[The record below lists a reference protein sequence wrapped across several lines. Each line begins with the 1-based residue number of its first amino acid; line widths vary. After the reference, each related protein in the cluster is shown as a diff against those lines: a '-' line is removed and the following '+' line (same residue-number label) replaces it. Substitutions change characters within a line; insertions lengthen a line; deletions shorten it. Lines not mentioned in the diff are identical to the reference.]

1 MPTPT
6 YVAIAKNVLTSAAS
20 SVTFSSI
27 PSTYTDLIVLVS
39 PRNTGGTT
47 GTNYIRMQANS
58 ATNEFSGRYLEGYGN
73 SLTGS
78 GYTLNDPYLTQ
89 LYGVVLNGAT
99 ANTFGTVEIYIPNYA
114 GSVAKPISAVGVS
127 ENNNATAS
135 WGIDVVASLYNST
148 SAISSLTFTPASNQ
162 FAIGSSFYLYGIKN
176 S

>member
-6 YVAIAKNVLTSAAS
+6 FFALAKNNLTSSQS
-20 SVTFSSI
+20 SVVFSAI
-27 PSTYTDLIVLVS
+27 PQTYTDLYIVCSV
-39 PRNTGGTT
+39 RNTGGTT

-78 GYTLNDPYLTQ
+78 GYTQNDPYMTQ
-89 LYGVVLNGAT
+89 LYGNVLNGAT
-99 ANTFGTVEIYIPNYA
+99 SNTFGYVEIYIPNYA
-114 GSVAKPISAVGVS
+114 GSTAKPISATGIS

-135 WGIDVVASLYNST
+135 WGVDVVASLYNST
-148 SAISSLTFTPASNQ
+148 SAITSLTFTPTGNSFASN
-162 FAIGSSFYLYGIKN
+162 SSFHLYGIKN